1 MESLLISSFVWILI
15 LIGLIGVVVPVLP
28 GIGLI
33 FSGIFL
39 YAWYFG
45 FGEIGIMTLVVLGI
59 ITLLSMV
66 VDYLASAYGAA
77 RFGSSK
83 WGIAGAVIGG
93 LLGFLIL
100 NLPGLLL
107 GLFFGAVAGELFFAK
122 KDTEASLRAGWG
134 SLLGFFGGTVLKL
147 VLAVAMI
154 ATFMIQIWS

>member
-1 MESLLISSFVWILI
+1 MEALLISSLAWILI
-15 LIGLIGVVVPVLP
+15 VVGLIGVVAPVLP

-45 FGEIGIMTLVVLGI
+45 FGEIGITTLVVLGI
-59 ITLLSMV
+59 IALLSMA

-83 WGIAGAVIGG
+83 WGIAGSVVGG
-93 LLGFLIL
+93 LFGFLIL
-100 NLPGLLL
+100 SLPGLLL

-122 KDTEASLRAGWG
+122 KDTEASFRAGWG
-134 SLLGFFGGTVLKL
+134 SVLGFLGGTVLKL
-147 VLAVAMI
+147 ILAIAMI
-154 ATFMIQIWS
+154 ITFMIRIWS